1 MMLTGGQSKFEF
13 SESTTNL
20 PGIDKNIAKDLKLE
34 NINLVKLKA
43 SNDDIQKH
51 ESRLLEIAKK
61 HSIET
66 IWSKH

>member
-13 SESTTNL
+13 SESTTNV
-20 PGIDKNIAKDLKLE
+20 PGIEKNIANDLKLE
-34 NINLVKLKA
+34 NINLVKLKT

-51 ESRLLEIAKK
+51 ESRLLEITNK

>member
-1 MMLTGGQSKFEF
+1 M
-13 SESTTNL
+13 NL
-20 PGIDKNIAKDLKLE
+20 PGIEKNIANDLKLE
-34 NINLVKLKA
+34 NINLVKLKT

-51 ESRLLEIAKK
+51 ESRLLEIANK